1 MGTDKNEKAKRT
13 AGEKAAEYVR
23 DGMVV
28 GLGTGST
35 AYWAI
40 KKIGEMVKDGLKVR
54 ALATS
59 RQSEQLAHEASIPI
73 ISFEGIDRIDVT
85 IDGADE
91 GDRDMNLVKGGGGA
105 LTREKIIGAA
115 TELYI
120 IVMDEG
126 KLVDQLG
133 KFPLA
138 VEVLPFGWQMTQ
150 RKLSELGCNPVLRL
164 SNGNAYETD
173 NGNYIIDC
181 AFGTIITPASL
192 QVEINSIAGVV
203 ENGLFV
209 NMADIMLVASNRGEV
224 EIIN

>member
-1 MGTDKNEKAKRT
+1 MSTDKNEKAKKA
-13 AGEKAAEYVR
+13 AGEKAAGYVS
-23 DGMVV
+23 DGMVI

-40 KKIGEMVKDGLKVR
+40 KKIGEMVKDGLKIR

-59 RQSEQLAHEASIPI
+59 KQSEQLAHEAAIPI
-73 ISFEGIDRIDVT
+73 ISFEVIDRIDVT

-91 GDRDMNLVKGGGGA
+91 ADRDMNLVKGGGGA

-120 IVMDEG
+120 IVMDES

-164 SNGNAYETD
+164 SNGNPYETD
-173 NGNYIIDC
+173 NGNHIIDC
-181 AFGTIITPASL
+181 AFGTIITPDSL

-209 NMADIMLVASNRGEV
+209 NMADMLIVASNSGEL